1 MFGKLFSKISLFFFS
16 EVSKILA
23 PRFKDLSKT
32 LAFTNIEEDIQTY
45 LSNILFFSFIIGAI
59 LEILIIFVLVKLN
72 ILFSLFTFILTIVVS
87 VTFAILVFIILY
99 KYPQYIVVSNKK
111 KIEEELERSVKH
123 LSVLQDSSLTVKDIL
138 FLLQKIDHNQLLTEQ
153 SKKIIAMSDLNNN
166 LKETLKYI
174 CDNTYSEQEYSF
186 FSKLIEVLDKK
197 SKLVDI
203 INEYLI
209 STEQTRKE
217 KEEQQRSKITLL
229 FEINIFLFFLIFI
242 LVFSVFLMP
251 VSKESIKGILFAVAI
266 IFPIIEFI
274 LVVILNK

>member
-111 KIEEELERSVKH
+111 KIEEELEKSVKH

-274 LVVILNK
+274 LVMILNK

>member
-111 KIEEELERSVKH
+111 KIEEELEKSVKH

-217 KEEQQRSKITLL
+217 KEEQQRSRITLL

>member
-23 PRFKDLSKT
+23 PKFKDLSKT
-32 LAFTNIEEDIQTY
+32 LAFTNIEEDLQTY
-45 LSNILFFSFIIGAI
+45 LSNILFFSFIIGAV

-72 ILFSLFTFILTIVVS
+72 ILFSLFTFILTILVS

-99 KYPQYIVVSNKK
+99 KYPQYIVISNKK
-111 KIEEELERSVKH
+111 KIEEELETSVKH
-123 LSVLQDSSLTVKDIL
+123 LSVLQDSSLTVKDVL
-138 FLLQKIDHNQLLTEQ
+138 LLLQKINNNQLLTEQ

-197 SKLVDI
+197 SKLVDV

-217 KEEQQRSKITLL
+217 KEEQQRSRITLL
-229 FEINIFLFFLIFI
+229 FEINIFLFFLIFM

-251 VSKESIKGILFAVAI
+251 VSKESIKEILFAIAI

-274 LVVILNK
+274 LVIILNK

>member
-111 KIEEELERSVKH
+111 KIEEELEKSVKH